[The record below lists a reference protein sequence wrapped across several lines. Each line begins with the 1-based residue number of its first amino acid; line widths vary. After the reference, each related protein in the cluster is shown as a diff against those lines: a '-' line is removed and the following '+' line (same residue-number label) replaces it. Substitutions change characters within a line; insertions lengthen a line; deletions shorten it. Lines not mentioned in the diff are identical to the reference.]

1 MFSEYIMAR
10 HINKKI
16 NIDKTPPA
24 DPLDDSG
31 DYITVPENPT
41 VQDAHNT
48 GYLNPLRPKSELDG
62 ATVKKPDQ

>member
-1 MFSEYIMAR
+1 MAR

-16 NIDKTPPA
+16 DINQTPPA

-48 GYLNPLRPKSELDG
+48 GYLNPFRSNSEGSG
-62 ATVKKPDQ
+62 AKVKKTEQ